1 MATKAIVK
9 IRAVSNT
16 GPLLSAFQCGR
27 IDILKHF
34 HEAIYIT
41 PDQVAE
47 LREHGAGEEVD
58 DLVKEGFLV
67 VVGLSEDEERE
78 ALKVA
83 EMIAG
88 LARNKDPKAHLPE
101 AKAMVL
107 MMRGDLNA
115 RYILLEERSA
125 RTVAAQLGLEYTGF
139 VGILILAAQQGLISP
154 DELKEALEICRRSG
168 TFYSQELID
177 EAVKKARSEQ

>member
-27 IDILKHF
+27 VDILKHF

-107 MMRGDLNA
+107 MMRGDLEA
-115 RYILLEERSA
+115 TAFLVEERA
-125 RTVAAQLGLEYTGF
+125 AFLVAQSLGLNPVGF
-139 VGILILAAQQGLISP
+139 VGILLKAAEVSLMKP
-154 DELKEALEICRRSG
+154 EEVLTALKECRSKG
-168 TFYSQELID
+168 TFYSDRLLHDVERQLKE
-177 EAVKKARSEQ
+177 R